1 MQISITG
8 RQVELHPDTVTAM
21 ERRLHYALS
30 RFDHA
35 IGGVTVRI
43 SDINGPRGGHDKECL
58 IVVRLRQGG
67 EVVVQ
72 GNGGDCMSVLNQC
85 AERVSRAVARELDR
99 RRSTPIR
106 AIRRRQTATAEEPMD
121 AEEEFGT

>member
-8 RQVELHPDTVTAM
+8 RQVEFSQDTATAM

-43 SDINGPRGGHDKECL
+43 TDINGPRGGHDKECL

-67 EVVVQ
+67 EVMVQ
-72 GNGGDCMSVLNQC
+72 GNGSDSMSVLNQC
-85 AERVSRAVARELDR
+85 ADRVSRAVARELDR

-106 AIRRRQTATAEEPMD
+106 AIRRRQSAAAEELL
-121 AEEEFGT
+121 ASREETGT